1 MKILTREFYS
11 RAPEIVAKE
20 LIGKLL
26 VRKLGSRRLEGE
38 IVETEAYGGFE
49 DPASHAYRGET
60 KRNSVMFGEA
70 GHAYVYFTYGF
81 HHCLNFVTGTIG
93 DPSAVLLRAVRPS
106 RGIRQMLKKRNV
118 KSINEISN
126 GPGKLCQAFSI
137 DRAQNN
143 VDVTKRGAEIQV
155 IGLGREPEIL
165 SSTRIGIKNG
175 RERKWRFYVA
185 DNKFVSRPSANK

>member
-26 VRKLGSRRLEGE
+26 VRKLGNRRLEGE

-93 DPSAVLLRAVRPS
+93 DPSAVLIRAVRPS
-106 RGIRQMLKKRNV
+106 RGITQMLKKRNV
-118 KSINEISN
+118 KSTNEISN

-137 DRAQNN
+137 NRSQNYI
-143 VDVTKRGAEIQV
+143 DVTKRGAEIQV
-155 IGLGREPEIL
+155 IDLGREPEIL
-165 SSTRIGIKNG
+165 SSTRIGIKG
-175 RERKWRFYVA
+175 GKERKWRFYAA
-185 DNKFVSRPSANK
+185 DNKFVSRPSAGK